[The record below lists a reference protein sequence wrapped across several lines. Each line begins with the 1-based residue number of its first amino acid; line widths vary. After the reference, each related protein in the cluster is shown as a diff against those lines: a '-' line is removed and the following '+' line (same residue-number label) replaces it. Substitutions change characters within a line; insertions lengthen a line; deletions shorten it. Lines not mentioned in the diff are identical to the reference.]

1 MRGPAAR
8 EIAAGAPASAGGPLG
23 RGQRGADDDEFLG
36 ARLLQAV
43 QGDFERRAGGDRAL
57 DQRVEL
63 AVAQQ
68 APPLCRL
75 KRTIDV
81 TIARRIE
88 R

>member
-1 MRGPAAR
+1 MPQPPPAVHS
-8 EIAAGAPASAGGPLG
+8 AAGSAAPMTTS
-23 RGQRGADDDEFLG
+23 FLG

-43 QGDFERRAGGDRAL
+43 QGDFERRAGGERAL
-57 DQRVEL
+57 DQRVEF

-68 APPLCRL
+68 APPLRRL
-75 KRTIDV
+75 KRTIDR